1 MSASL
6 ARYLKDFSAPRPMV
20 SEPVEIDFGVPL
32 IDAAPAFPLL
42 TETETVDVE
51 AERQDAR
58 AQGYAA
64 ATEEL
69 TRKHAEELEALAA
82 RHQQEIADLAEVY
95 GGQTADAV
103 TAGLQ
108 RIAGLI
114 ATEVSEQAAAALAP
128 ILTEELTRKAIADLA
143 DMIQAAVLEGVAGTI
158 VVRGPAE
165 LFGALKEKMGENAS
179 ALHHIE
185 AADVDLTVEID
196 GSVLVT
202 RMSAWAASLKK
213 VLE

>member
-6 ARYLKDFSAPRPMV
+6 ARYLKDFSAPRPMA
-20 SEPVEIDFGVPL
+20 SEPVETDFGVPL
-32 IDAAPAFPLL
+32 IDTGPAFPLL
-42 TETETVDVE
+42 AETETVDVE
-51 AERQDAR
+51 AERQDAQ

-165 LFGALKEKMGENAS
+165 LFGALKEKMGEKAS
-179 ALHHIE
+179 ALRHVE